1 MVLVFEHKKGWQV
14 EVLLS
19 EIKRDEMSIAK
30 LISQRG
36 SSQKPTQARGEG
48 CPGAKCDVTSSHLLT
63 LRRR

>member
-1 MVLVFEHKKGWQV
+1 MAVRGAAED
-14 EVLLS
+14 ELLR
-19 EIKRDEMSIAK
+19 ELDIKRHEMSIAK

-36 SSQKPTQARGEG
+36 SSQKPTQARGED